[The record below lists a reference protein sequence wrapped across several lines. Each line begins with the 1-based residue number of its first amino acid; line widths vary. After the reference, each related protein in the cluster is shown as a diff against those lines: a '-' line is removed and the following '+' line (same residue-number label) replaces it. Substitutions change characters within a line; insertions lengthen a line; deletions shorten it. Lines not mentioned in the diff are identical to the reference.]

1 MTQEKTNAEPKAPAK
16 KTKKKVE
23 PKAPQAP
30 KGLWAKIAN
39 VQQNV
44 QVVAKL
50 GLNDFHKYKYAYER
64 DYIAEI
70 KPLLGAEGLVIVQ
83 TVKNCVERDVTTSK
97 GATENRATV
106 TVAYTIRDTETG
118 QGHTVTFVGQG
129 QDATD
134 KAIPKALTMANK
146 YFLAKTFQVETSDDA
161 ENESSAERNTPKGK
175 GGKTNDYNRPDE
187 SVDVKFQRAK
197 TLLANINDTGKL
209 LEAAEGI
216 KESKIYSAEQKKEL
230 NLIISRKIDE
240 IDNPKTT

>member
-1 MTQEKTNAEPKAPAK
+1 MTKEKTNAKAPAK
-16 KTKKKVE
+16 KTKKPATSK
-23 PKAPQAP
+23 AP
-30 KGLWAKIAN
+30 KGLWAKIGA

-83 TVKNCVERDVTTSK
+83 TVKNCAERDVQTSK

-161 ENESSAERNTPKGK
+161 ENESSAERNATKGK
-175 GGKTNDYNRPDE
+175 GKQEYNRPDE
-187 SVDVKFQRAK
+187 SIEVKFQRAK
-197 TLLANINDTGKL
+197 TLLANINDSGKL

-216 KESKIYSAEQKKEL
+216 KESNIYNAEQKKQL